1 MSSRARARA
10 SAGAVRRWR
19 RARSVAVLALGG
31 FVLAGCGGGG
41 GGGGGGNS
49 GLSLS
54 VSPLN
59 VAVSATTA
67 QPAPSASVQASVS
80 GQQQGQQVY
89 LAGKYSTN
97 GIQSVSLGGS
107 TSPVTVTITFKS
119 PASLGAG
126 TYTDTLQLSGCYDQ
140 ACTQQVTNSPQTVS
154 IQYTVTGSVV
164 QLTALSPSSAVA
176 TGAAFTLTATGS
188 NFTAQSVV
196 QWNGSARSTTYVSA
210 TQLTA
215 QIAAADIAAVGSASI
230 TVQDSTSSVGTT
242 APQTLTI
249 VPVSKDATAFQMNPA
264 HTGAVTF
271 ASVSFPASP
280 TWSVDVGGTPSYAL
294 IVSGKVYVTVAIAG
308 GSSQLLA
315 LDQATG
321 ATVWGPLVIAGKANA
336 AYDSQTLF
344 VISAPF
350 STAATIEALD
360 PNSGQLLWSALL
372 TGTYGYSSAV
382 TAANGVV
389 FSAGYAFDQ

>member
-1 MSSRARARA
+1 MSSRPWARA

-19 RARSVAVLALGG
+19 RARSVAVLALGAL
-31 FVLAGCGGGG
+31 VLAGCGGGG
-41 GGGGGGNS
+41 SGGGGNS

-54 VSPLN
+54 VSPLT

-67 QPAPSASVQASVS
+67 QPARSASVQASVS

-97 GIQSVSLGGS
+97 GIQSVSRGGS

-126 TYTDTLQLSGCYDQ
+126 TYTDTLQLSGCSAQ

-176 TGAAFTLTATGS
+176 TGAAFTLTVTGS

-215 QIAAADIAAVGSASI
+215 QIMAADLP
-230 TVQDSTSSVGTT
+230 
-242 APQTLTI
+242 AP
-249 VPVSKDATAFQMNPA
+249 
-264 HTGAVTF
+264 
-271 ASVSFPASP
+271 
-280 TWSVDVGGTPSYAL
+280 GTPSVNL
-294 IVSGKVYVTVAIAG
+294 
-308 GSSQLLA
+308 
-315 LDQATG
+315 
-321 ATVWGPLVIAGKANA
+321 
-336 AYDSQTLF
+336 
-344 VISAPF
+344 
-350 STAATIEALD
+350 LD
-360 PNSGQLLWSALL
+360 PGNRPAHPPTL
-372 TGTYGYSSAV
+372 TLPPAV
-382 TAANGVV
+382 LTAH
-389 FSAGYAFDQ
+389 QPRPT